1 MRLSL
6 EEKYQFSNQMAM
18 ILKAGLSVQQGIEMM
33 QQDLENQNLK
43 IALEAILG
51 YMKED
56 AHLSLAIERTG
67 MFDDYMVHL
76 LKVGEV
82 SGHIDDVMES
92 LGEYYLRMD
101 DMTSQLQQAL
111 TYPII
116 IFIMMFVVVG
126 VVVFQ
131 VLPIFEN
138 VLMSLGSHL
147 SSFASRFMNFG
158 QIFSMLGFM
167 ILGIFMIMIISFYVY
182 AKKSHQ
188 DIMVMFVQKSWI
200 TKKIANHMNHAQ
212 LTYALSLFVSSGYD
226 LQEAVHYT
234 IELVDNSQLQNQLK
248 QCYHDLEQGVSFVD
262 AVSQHQIYKGMKL
275 NMIQIGFQTG
285 QVDAVMK
292 TLSNHYQDEVSQS
305 IAHFLNI
312 IEPAIVTF
320 LSVIVGV
327 VLLSVMLPLVSIMSS
342 L

>member
-101 DMTSQLQQAL
+101 DMTSQL
-111 TYPII
+111 
-116 IFIMMFVVVG
+116 
-126 VVVFQ
+126 
-131 VLPIFEN
+131 
-138 VLMSLGSHL
+138 MSLGSHL

-212 LTYALSLFVSSGYD
+212 LTYALSLFISSGYD

>member
-18 ILKAGLSVQQGIEMM
+18 ILKAGLSVQQCIEMM
-33 QQDLENQNLK
+33 YQDLENQNLK

-51 YMKED
+51 FMEED

-116 IFIMMFVVVG
+116 LFIMMFVVVG

-158 QIFSMLGFM
+158 
-167 ILGIFMIMIISFYVY
+167 
-182 AKKSHQ
+182 
-188 DIMVMFVQKSWI
+188 
-200 TKKIANHMNHAQ
+200 
-212 LTYALSLFVSSGYD
+212 
-226 LQEAVHYT
+226 
-234 IELVDNSQLQNQLK
+234 
-248 QCYHDLEQGVSFVD
+248 
-262 AVSQHQIYKGMKL
+262 
-275 NMIQIGFQTG
+275 
-285 QVDAVMK
+285 
-292 TLSNHYQDEVSQS
+292 
-305 IAHFLNI
+305 
-312 IEPAIVTF
+312 
-320 LSVIVGV
+320 
-327 VLLSVMLPLVSIMSS
+327 
-342 L
+342 

>member
-111 TYPII
+111 TYND
-116 IFIMMFVVVG
+116 VCCC
-126 VVVFQ
+126 
-131 VLPIFEN
+131 
-138 VLMSLGSHL
+138 GSCCF
-147 SSFASRFMNFG
+147 SS
-158 QIFSMLGFM
+158 
-167 ILGIFMIMIISFYVY
+167 
-182 AKKSHQ
+182 
-188 DIMVMFVQKSWI
+188 
-200 TKKIANHMNHAQ
+200 
-212 LTYALSLFVSSGYD
+212 LTYF
-226 LQEAVHYT
+226 
-234 IELVDNSQLQNQLK
+234 
-248 QCYHDLEQGVSFVD
+248 
-262 AVSQHQIYKGMKL
+262 
-275 NMIQIGFQTG
+275 
-285 QVDAVMK
+285 
-292 TLSNHYQDEVSQS
+292 
-305 IAHFLNI
+305 
-312 IEPAIVTF
+312 
-320 LSVIVGV
+320 
-327 VLLSVMLPLVSIMSS
+327 
-342 L
+342 

>member
-18 ILKAGLSVQQGIEMM
+18 ILKAGISVQQGIEMM
-33 QQDLENQNLK
+33 KQELENQNLK
-43 IALEAILG
+43 IALEAILD
-51 YMKED
+51 YMTED
-56 AHLSLAIERTG
+56 AHLSQAIERTG

-116 IFIMMFVVVG
+116 LFIMMFVVVG

-138 VLMSLGSHL
+138 VLKSLGSHL
-147 SSFASRFMNFG
+147 SSFASQFMNFG

-167 ILGIFMIMIISFYVY
+167 ILGIFMIMIICFYVY

-200 TKKIANHMNHAQ
+200 TKKIANYMNHAQ

-234 IELVDNSQLQNQLK
+234 IDLIDDSQLQNQLK
-248 QCYHDLEQGVSFVD
+248 QCYYDLEQGVSFVD
-262 AVSQHQIYKGMKL
+262 AVSQHQIYRGIKL

-285 QVDAVMK
+285 QVDTVMK

-305 IAHFLNI
+305 IARFLNI

>member
-1 MRLSL
+1 
-6 EEKYQFSNQMAM
+6 
-18 ILKAGLSVQQGIEMM
+18 
-33 QQDLENQNLK
+33 
-43 IALEAILG
+43 
-51 YMKED
+51 
-56 AHLSLAIERTG
+56 
-67 MFDDYMVHL
+67 MFHDYMVHL

-82 SGHIDDVMES
+82 SGYIDDVMES
-92 LGEYYLRMD
+92 LGAYYLRMD

-116 IFIMMFVVVG
+116 LFIMMFVVVG